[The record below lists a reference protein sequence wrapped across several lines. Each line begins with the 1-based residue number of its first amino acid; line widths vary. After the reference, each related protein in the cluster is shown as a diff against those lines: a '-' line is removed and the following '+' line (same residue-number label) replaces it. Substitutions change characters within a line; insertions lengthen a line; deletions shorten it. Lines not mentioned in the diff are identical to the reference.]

1 MFNLILAAIS
11 AFFMMSI
18 LSGEGMSREHLE
30 LLNTESTVNFD
41 QFVRDYLNVGE
52 ISSYGVPIST
62 SDRLDFNYSPTQFV
76 HAVRDA
82 EQKLGVDQREN
93 VPILVKHTMSTGRK
107 ILYFLILGLLS
118 IVSINHFKAKMGKDA
133 FRVISSAAKKK
144 EGK

>member
-11 AFFMMSI
+11 AFIMMFI
-18 LSGEGMSREHLE
+18 LSGEGMDREHLE
-30 LLNTESTVNFD
+30 LLNTENKINFD

-52 ISSYGVPIST
+52 VSSYGVPIST
-62 SDRLDFNYSPTQFV
+62 SDRFDFNYSPTQFV

-93 VPILVKHTMSTGRK
+93 VPIFVKHTMPTGRK
-107 ILYFLILGLLS
+107 IIYFLILGLLS
-118 IVSINHFKAKMGKDA
+118 IVSLNYYKGKMGKDA

-144 EGK
+144 EK